1 MKRWPLLALC
11 LLGIPAAWPL
21 SQLPFFTSD
30 DGLFHL
36 YRLAALDEAFRQGVL
51 YPRLFPSFAYGYGQA
66 VLAYYG
72 PLAYYAAEGPRLL
85 GASYPDALK
94 WTFALGYVLS
104 GCALFLLARQ
114 FVGSLP
120 ALLGAAVYVYFPYH
134 IAETYQRGALA
145 EHLAFVFLPLILWG
159 IMPVEPSKNPARP
172 GTLRLLV
179 FALSAAA
186 LILMHSLTALIF
198 LPFVLPY
205 AAVSARAALQ
215 GGLPRRVGYHVLLAL
230 AAGFG
235 LSAFYWLPILTES
248 RWVGLSAGLD
258 NAGYLEHLAPI
269 QSFVQPA
276 LVFQYAPHQ
285 LVAADHPLGLLSG
298 LLLLIAL
305 PVALYAWLQHDRL
318 WRPLAFFAGLTVAAL
333 FMTTDLSGG
342 IWRTLHNPLSFLQYP
357 WRFMT
362 LAALGLAMCAAI
374 VFQRRPGLALA
385 ALPVV
390 VLHGL
395 LGLQPVATAAPSA
408 DSHAMWAN
416 DFMTRQI
423 GATWTAE
430 YVPWWVRADRTAIP
444 LSLHT
449 PLSESATSNLPT
461 FSLLEANYT
470 HSRYRVTPAES
481 VRAGKVPA
489 RMPASL
495 DAGTLGAGMDTGLL
509 RFHQFYLPQWHATL
523 AGKPLVTF
531 PDTELGLLS
540 VEIPTNVSAGGDE
553 LELNFGMSDMERFA
567 ALLSLAVGA
576 AAAWLWRGWWLAPAA
591 LLVLGLSVFSLAAS
605 ASHAQAEAIL
615 PSHATVSD
623 LAELLAVRVDAHPY
637 HAGDTLLVTLT
648 WIVRSETRED
658 FKSFVQLLD
667 TGGTRAIAQSDGDPA
682 GGFTPTSQWRS
693 GEIVEETRELL
704 IPPDTGPGTLRLIA
718 GLYRLQP
725 LQNLP
730 AARGAETLPD
740 GRIPLAEIQVVNR

>member
-1 MKRWPLLALC
+1 MMAYSISIAWRRLMKRSGRASC
-11 LLGIPAAWPL
+11 IPG
-21 SQLPFFTSD
+21 S
-30 DGLFHL
+30 
-36 YRLAALDEAFRQGVL
+36 
-51 YPRLFPSFAYGYGQA
+51 FPSFAYGYGQA

-159 IMPVEPSKNPARP
+159 ITPAEPSKNPARL

-186 LILMHSLTALIF
+186 LILVHSLTALIF
-198 LPFVLPY
+198 FPFALLY
-205 AAVSARAALQ
+205 AAFRTRDAPA
-215 GGLPRRVGYHVLLAL
+215 GGLPRRVWCHVLLAL
-230 AAGFG
+230 AVGFG

-258 NAGYLEHLAPI
+258 NSGYLEHLAPI

-285 LVAADHPLGLLSG
+285 LVAADHPLGLLSV

-305 PVALYAWLQHDRL
+305 PVALYAWQQHDRL

-390 VLHGL
+390 VLHSL
-395 LGLQPVATAAPSA
+395 LGLQPAAMAAPAA
-408 DSHAMWAN
+408 DSQAMWAN
-416 DFMTRQI
+416 DFTTRQI

-444 LSLHT
+444 ASLHA
-449 PLSESATSNLPT
+449 PLSESATSNLPS

-470 HSRYRVTPAES
+470 QSRYRVTPAAT
-481 VRAGKVPA
+481 VQ
-489 RMPASL
+489 
-495 DAGTLGAGMDTGLL
+495 AGTDTGLL

-540 VEIPTNVSAGGDE
+540 VEIPMNVSAGGDV
-553 LELNFGMSDMERFA
+553 LELNFGMSDIERFA
-567 ALLSLAVGA
+567 ALVSLAGGI

-591 LLVLGLSVFSLAAS
+591 LLVLGVYVFSLAAS
-605 ASHAQAEAIL
+605 ASHAQAIL

-623 LAELLAVRVDAHPY
+623 LAELLAVRVEAHPY
-637 HAGDTLLVTLT
+637 HAGDTLRVTLT
-648 WIVRSETRED
+648 WMARSETRED

-667 TGGTRAIAQSDGDPA
+667 TGGTRAIAQSDGDPV

-693 GEIVEETRELL
+693 GEIVEETRELR
-704 IPPDTGPGTLRLIA
+704 IPADTGPGTFRLIA

-740 GRIPLAEIQVVNR
+740 GRIPLAEIQIVNR